1 MKKRIDTLMYD
12 TDTAKEIAKYE
23 SPYSKGDNEYYEE
36 YLYKKRTG
44 EFFLYGY
51 GNAGSPYCERAYK
64 DNAFTPG
71 EKIIPLTFEE
81 AKKWYDKAFN
91 ADEKLA
97 SEEVYN
103 REFAIKNDDDPVIAT
118 TVRLHKS
125 AKIKLQKLAQKQG
138 ISQSEVIENFIKFE

>member
-12 TDTAKEIAKYE
+12 TDTAKKIAKYE
-23 SPYSKGDNEYYEE
+23 SPYAKGDNEYYEE

-44 EFFLYGY
+44 EFFLYGS

-71 EKIIPLTFEE
+71 EKIIPLSFEE

-103 REFAIKNDDDPVIAT
+103 REFAIITDDDPIIAT

-138 ISQSEVIENFIKFE
+138 ISQSKVIENFIKFE